1 MGRRRWRS
9 WRRGPGPPELP
20 SALATAARSLI
31 DEGCA
36 PRAPPQQRP
45 WPLLPRS
52 TRPVLEGREPHR
64 NPVESSAA
72 KELVDGGFVEPTSNR
87 TFVVSRSG
95 YTFYEQEIKP
105 HSE

>member
-1 MGRRRWRS
+1 MIT
-9 WRRGPGPPELP
+9 PEKVM
-20 SALATAARSLI
+20 SVGAQHALKDMVELQMYLLAQ
-31 DEGCA
+31 
-36 PRAPPQQRP
+36 PQQRP
-45 WPLLPRS
+45 WLLLPRS

-87 TFVVSRSG
+87 TFVVSKSG
-95 YTFYEQEIKP
+95 YAFYEQEIKP

>member
-1 MGRRRWRS
+1 MREPRRTQCATIEHTMMS
-9 WRRGPGPPELP
+9 ANGQHALSDMVELQMYL
-20 SALATAARSLI
+20 LAQ
-31 DEGCA
+31 
-36 PRAPPQQRP
+36 PQQRP

-72 KELVDGGFVEPTSNR
+72 KESVDGGFVEPTSNR

-95 YTFYEQEIKP
+95 YAFYEQEIKP